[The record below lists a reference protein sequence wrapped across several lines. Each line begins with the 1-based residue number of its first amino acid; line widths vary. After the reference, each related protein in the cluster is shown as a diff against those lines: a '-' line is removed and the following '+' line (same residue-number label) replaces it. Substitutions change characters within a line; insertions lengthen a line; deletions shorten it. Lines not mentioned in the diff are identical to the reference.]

1 MTRKPTVLIVDDDH
15 ELRESLRNALEVG
28 GYDVAEAQDAE
39 AALEELKKSFFNLVL
54 LDLHLPGPSGLEV
67 LKQIKEINQHVR
79 ILIITAYPSSD
90 SAIEALNQAAFAYLE
105 KPLDMTKLMTKL
117 SRAVAQQQ
125 EELFMIKPLSARLEK
140 H

>member
-1 MTRKPTVLIVDDDH
+1 MTHKPTVLIVDDDH
-15 ELRESLRNALEVG
+15 ELRESLRNALETG

-39 AALEELKKSFFNLVL
+39 AALEELKKSSFNLVL

-67 LKQIKEINQHVR
+67 LRQIKETNQHIRV
-79 ILIITAYPSSD
+79 LMITAYPSSD
-90 SAIEALNQAAFAYLE
+90 SAIEALNKAAFAYLE

-117 SRAVAQQQ
+117 SRALAQQQ